1 MNPIT
6 ANRRHYED
14 LAIGE
19 VIDLGHVTVSK
30 DMIITFA
37 REFDP
42 FPFHLDEAAAKA
54 SLLGGL
60 AASGWQTA
68 ALSLKM
74 LGEVFLNSIAS
85 MGGLGFS
92 DLKWKKPVMVGDTI
106 GGTATIATLRR
117 SKSHPERGILT
128 LDFDI
133 RNQKGEP
140 VMSMRL
146 ANLVE
151 AREAAVEKNAPTGT
165 DGATIAA
172 AVIGQNSVF
181 SPEAPLAATPVQ
193 PYDVPHGESS
203 GGGGSGDSVGG
214 GRSSIP

>member
-1 MNPIT
+1 MT
-6 ANRRHYED
+6 ENRRYFED
-14 LAIGE
+14 LALGE
-19 VIDLGHVTVSK
+19 VIELGGTIVTK
-30 DMIITFA
+30 PMIIEFA

-74 LGEVFLNSIAS
+74 LDDAFLSRVAS

-92 DLKWKKPVMVGDTI
+92 DLKWKKPVMVDDSI
-106 GGTATIATLRR
+106 GGTATIVALRR
-117 SKSHPERGILT
+117 SRSHPERGIVT

-133 RNQKGEP
+133 RNQRREP
-140 VMSMRL
+140 AMSMRL

-151 AREAAVEKNAPTGT
+151 LRDPSTPPT
-165 DGATIAA
+165 
-172 AVIGQNSVF
+172 S
-181 SPEAPLAATPVQ
+181 
-193 PYDVPHGESS
+193 GE
-203 GGGGSGDSVGG
+203 
-214 GRSSIP
+214 RP

>member
-6 ANRRHYED
+6 QDRRHYED
-14 LAIGE
+14 LVEGE
-19 VIDLGHVTVSK
+19 VIDLGTTLVTK
-30 DMIITFA
+30 EMIITFA

-60 AASGWQTA
+60 ASSGWQTA
-68 ALSLKM
+68 ALSLRM
-74 LGEVFLNSIAS
+74 LADAFLNKIAS

-92 DLKWKKPVMVGDTI
+92 DLKWKKPVMVGDII
-106 GGTATIATLRR
+106 GGTATIAGLRR
-117 SKSHPERGILT
+117 SRHHPERGIVT

-133 RNQKGEP
+133 RTQKGEP

-151 AREAAVEKNAPTGT
+151 LRDP
-165 DGATIAA
+165 
-172 AVIGQNSVF
+172 S
-181 SPEAPLAATPVQ
+181 APLIE
-193 PYDVPHGESS
+193 GEN
-203 GGGGSGDSVGG
+203 
-214 GRSSIP
+214 P